1 MPALPQRPATPV
13 ADFRGYWGHFAGFSK
28 MLRAP
33 SRLAL
38 EKSRL
43 ARFFK
48 AKNKFH
54 SERNTEMTK
63 KSADS
68 MTTRGIRMPDEQ
80 WLLCTEKSRELGKES
95 PSDFIREAIDFYLEW
110 LDREPNQKFLTP
122 ALESVMRAMV
132 RDSEERV
139 CRLLFKNAVELHLLT
154 RLIYHDFNYKPEEVQ
169 AVRKEAIRLVGETN
183 GCLNLDY
190 IDPA

>member
-28 MLRAP
+28 MLRAS

-38 EKSRL
+38 RKSRL

-48 AKNKFH
+48 AKNNFH

-63 KSADS
+63 KTADS

-80 WLLCTEKSRELGKES
+80 WLLCIEKSQELGKES

-110 LDREPNQKFLTP
+110 LNLDQKKKFLTP
-122 ALESVMRAMV
+122 ELESVMRATV
-132 RDSEERV
+132 RDSEERIA
-139 CRLLFKNAVELHLLT
+139 RLMFKNAVELNLLT
-154 RLIYHDFNYKPEEVQ
+154 RLIYHDFAYKPEEVE
-169 AVRKEAIRLVGETN
+169 AIRNEAIRLVSDTN
-183 GCLNLDY
+183 GSLNLDY
-190 IDPA
+190 IDSV

>member
-1 MPALPQRPATPV
+1 
-13 ADFRGYWGHFAGFSK
+13 
-28 MLRAP
+28 
-33 SRLAL
+33 
-38 EKSRL
+38 
-43 ARFFK
+43 
-48 AKNKFH
+48 
-54 SERNTEMTK
+54 MTK

-80 WLLCTEKSRELGKES
+80 WLLCTEKSQELGKDS
-95 PSDFIREAIDFYLEW
+95 PGDCIREAIDFYLQW

-122 ALESVMRAMV
+122 ALESVMRDGSRFRGKSLPFVVQKCGRA
-132 RDSEERV
+132 S
-139 CRLLFKNAVELHLLT
+139 LLT

-169 AVRKEAIRLVGETN
+169 AVRQEAIRLVGETN